1 LGVMTIRYV
10 RQEHELW
17 KSVRLHWEWRE

>member
-1 LGVMTIRYV
+1 MTIRYV